1 MAFTNCLRQNLAHRR
16 CYRVQ
21 REKGVAAPMLEIRGE
36 MLKGNRKAPQSFLK
50 RVVNRGLRTMPF
62 SSVHYPKASLL

>member
-1 MAFTNCLRQNLAHRR
+1 MRE
-16 CYRVQ
+16 

-36 MLKGNRKAPQSFLK
+36 MLEGSRKVPQSFLK

-62 SSVHYPKASLL
+62 SSVRYPKASLL